1 MKNIIKDYILKEKKY
16 IEDELKFTDFDNEK
30 NKLPILERS
39 KENIEEL
46 IEDIFTEYIKTKT
59 EIFNEIKKIS
69 NKEIKKITPI
79 VYKDDCG
86 ESCNTIEIKYTD
98 DTKLTFQ
105 TSKTFKWENPDNIN
119 ILNIWEYKNFPKK
132 YTEEEM
138 NMIETMLF
146 IIESNFPYDITKKTL
161 KQ

>member
-79 VYKDDCG
+79 VYEDDCG

>member
-59 EIFNEIKKIS
+59 EIFDEIKKIS

-79 VYKDDCG
+79 VYEDDCG